1 MGSAERTASI
11 LKYAQLGLKIQP
23 IHWITRGLCSCGNK
37 DCKSAGKHPL
47 TSSGYMDASSDE
59 IVILGW
65 LSRWPK
71 CNIGLTMGQ
80 VYGHDVNGQAQR
92 LVALDIDPRNG
103 GTEGLDRLLS
113 KHGQLPDTA
122 TQLTQSGGFH
132 YLLLA
137 PANATFPGLL
147 DDGVE
152 VKTKNH
158 INVYPSVGPKGS
170 YEWEASADLLEGFNI
185 AQCPEWMLEVK
196 KQAPILS
203 VVGSSV
209 YVDPKTVNDLKE
221 ALPYILADDYNEWI
235 KVGQALKGLGQQGF
249 ALWNNW
255 SELSKKYSAKAM
267 RPKWESF
274 NPSEINYQSI
284 FTMAEQNGW
293 VNNARSEQEAF
304 IAKVARANRAPKII
318 TKPAKSR
325 PDLKFNSDLDTLA
338 ILLQAGSDVR
348 NADSGRAAAL
358 SFLSYCAGRRYL
370 TEHDEP
376 VHLYTAI
383 IAPSLSE
390 IRHFKNSL
398 SGASVAVGLGKSL
411 RCSRLSALSSV
422 YSTLYK
428 SPNLLY
434 IADDYGSQL
443 AFAKRQPA
451 GCLEQALHG
460 ISGCFDNE
468 AITIDNPME
477 YQIKDAPRDGCT
489 IYMPCVSLLALLSE
503 DQASLMLSTNEIG
516 RGSLGQFLF
525 VYADPELTQL
535 SEPTPVVWP
544 DWLKA
549 HVLRIRNSGPILDTT
564 ALIDDHPEQVPDVRR
579 VVFSAKP
586 DAYYDQ
592 LMSISDNRLVRSLL
606 ISSRSLLKRVAA
618 LLAIWRCP
626 ETPIVIADDL
636 DYAFRYVSTS
646 VELTIDRLRLLSS
659 EDGKLSISQKVM
671 AVIDRAGVEG
681 ITEGRLRDYCRA
693 YKSLSKEDRGLMLEA
708 MTSDGD
714 VLYKQTSNNRGLLI
728 ISTKFVDEVFDKNLN
743 TDNTDVHRHD
753 LGDCLLTES
762 GFITG
767 VVASTQTTQTLLT
780 PTVGTPTYIN
790 KKSI

>member
-1 MGSAERTASI
+1 MEKGE
-11 LKYAQLGLKIQP
+11 
-23 IHWITRGLCSCGNK
+23 CSCGNAA
-37 DCKSAGKHPL
+37 CKSAGKHPL
-47 TSSGYMDASSDE
+47 TASGYMDASSDE

-80 VYGHDVNGQAQR
+80 IVGTDVNGQPQR

-103 GTEGLDRLLS
+103 GTDGLDELLA

-137 PANATFPGLL
+137 PVDATFPGLL
-147 DDGVE
+147 NPGVE

-158 INVYPSVGPKGS
+158 INVYPSVGPSGS

-185 AQCPEWMLEVK
+185 AQCPEWIIEVK
-196 KQAPILS
+196 KQIAALPVIGSLS
-203 VVGSSV
+203 
-209 YVDPKTVNDLKE
+209 YVDPRAVADLKE
-221 ALPYILADDYNEWI
+221 ALPYIPADDYDVWI
-235 KVGQALKGLGQQGF
+235 KVGQALKGLGNQGF
-249 ALWNNW
+249 GLWVTW
-255 SELSKKYSAKAM
+255 SQLSPKYDGTKMRAKWAT
-267 RPKWESF
+267 F
-274 NPSEINYQSI
+274 NPSEINYQSV

-293 VNNARSEQEAF
+293 VNNAKGDQSAF
-304 IAKVARANRAPKII
+304 AELVAKANSLPKVVA
-318 TKPAKSR
+318 KPAKVR

-338 ILLQAGSDVR
+338 GLLQAGSDVR
-348 NADSGRAAAL
+348 NADSGRAATLGFL
-358 SFLSYCAGRRYL
+358 SFCAGRRYL

-398 SGASVAVGLGKSL
+398 SGAAVAVGLGKSL

-422 YSTLYK
+422 YSALYK

-451 GCLEQALHG
+451 GSLEQALHG
-460 ISGCFDNE
+460 LSGCFDNE
-468 AITIDNPME
+468 SIAIDNPME

-525 VYADPELTQL
+525 VYADPDLTQL
-535 SEPTPVVWP
+535 SEPTPVIWP

-549 HVLRIRNSGPILDTT
+549 HVLRIRNGGPILETT
-564 ALIDDHPEQVPDVRR
+564 ALMPDHPEQMPDVRR
-579 VVFSAKP
+579 VVFTAKP

-592 LMSISDNRLVRSLL
+592 LMAISDNRLVRSLL

-626 ETPIVIADDL
+626 ETPVVIADDL
-636 DYAFRYVSTS
+636 DYAFRYVKVS
-646 VELTIDRLRLLSS
+646 VELTIDHLKLLSS

-671 AVIDRAGVEG
+671 AVIDRAGVDG
-681 ITEGRLRDYCRA
+681 ITESRLRDYCRP
-693 YKSLSKEDRGLMLEA
+693 YKSLSHEDRGLMIETLEG
-708 MTSDGD
+708 DGD
-714 VLYKQTSNNRGLLI
+714 VVSKKTTNNRGSIL
-728 ISTKFVDEVFDKNLN
+728 ISTKFIDEVFGLKLN
-743 TDNTDVHRHD
+743 TDNTDDHRHD
-753 LGDCLLTES
+753 LGDCL
-762 GFITG
+762 
-767 VVASTQTTQTLLT
+767 
-780 PTVGTPTYIN
+780 
-790 KKSI
+790 